1 MTIPRL
7 ELIDNLG
14 HPEGVLLQRRPRQS
28 AHPDFASVTIRAA
41 RDDDEPGLVRV
52 AQLDSRSLPAGRLLV
67 AEVDGELVAAVSLDD
82 GASVA
87 NPYRPTAAIV
97 RLLELRAQQPRSPG
111 AIRRAARTVRWKTFA
126 RRDLV
131 DAVPAG
137 TATPCPTAR
146 LE

>member
-1 MTIPRL
+1 MTIHRL

-14 HPEGVLLQRRPRQS
+14 HPERMLRHRRPR
-28 AHPDFASVTIRAA
+28 APALPDCASVTFRLAGA
-41 RDDDEPGLVRV
+41 DDEPGLAQL

-67 AEVDGELVAAVSLDD
+67 AEVDGELVAAISLDD

-97 RLLELRAQQPRSPG
+97 RLLELRARRLQARG
-111 AIRRAARTVRWKTFA
+111 TIRRVVLAVRWKTFA
-126 RRDLV
+126 RRGLV
-131 DAVPAG
+131 DAVQAG
-137 TATPCPTAR
+137 TATASPTAR